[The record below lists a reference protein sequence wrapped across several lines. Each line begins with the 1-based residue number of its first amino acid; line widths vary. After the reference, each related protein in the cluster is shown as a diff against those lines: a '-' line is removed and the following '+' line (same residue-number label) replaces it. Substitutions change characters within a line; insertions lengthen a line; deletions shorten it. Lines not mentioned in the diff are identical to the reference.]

1 MMKTLYGILLRDTLM
16 FLFVASLFSGCKVI
30 DVIDSWN
37 GILEPPPPDWE
48 LATLV
53 EAENAF
59 FEEKYLQAM
68 ELYLKVQDE
77 SEVDG
82 FIQEAVWGLAGTKIA
97 LAANHEELREA
108 VLFMQNWQRTTSN
121 VNGFRENPQLMITA
135 LNRQLD
141 NLECVP
147 EIRYVTTK
155 KNSIVIKEQKEKISQ
170 LESTIE
176 KLRHQISMLEAI
188 DQELQE
194 KRNPL

>member
-1 MMKTLYGILLRDTLM
+1 MMKRINSTLLRDALII
-16 FLFVASLFSGCKVI
+16 LFVASLFSGCKVVE
-30 DVIDSWN
+30 VIDSWN

-59 FEEKYLQAM
+59 YEENYIDAVDLFGRVKN
-68 ELYLKVQDE
+68 E
-77 SEVDG
+77 SKIDG
-82 FIQEAVWGLAGTKIA
+82 FVQEAVWGLCSTLVASA
-97 LAANHEELREA
+97 ENLEELREA
-108 VLFMQNWQRTTSN
+108 FALMKNWQRTKSN
-121 VNGFRENPQLMITA
+121 INGFRENPQLMITA

-141 NLECVP
+141 TLECVP

-155 KNSIVIKEQKEKISQ
+155 KTSIVIKEQKEKIIQ
-170 LESTIE
+170 LEATID
-176 KLRHQISMLEAI
+176 KLRHQISVLEAI